1 MNDNNITHLPIE
13 LLALKKVKLLLLE
26 NNPLDFSTESREYY
40 NITET
45 VLYGLEQNLGN
56 NNKYIFKILQE
67 YSKNGTLLEQQ
78 VKQSGTLKNILTKY
92 RNPYVNFGN
101 DNDDNNNH
109 VRYRQKQENNN
120 YNNDE
125 PLPTGPEPEL
135 IKCKNCRRE
144 NWSFYGSRCSHC
156 GELLE

>member
-26 NNPLDFSTESREYY
+26 NNPLDFSTKSRAYY
-40 NITET
+40 NITKKML
-45 VLYGLEQNLGN
+45 VGSPQNLGN

-78 VKQSGTLKNILTKY
+78 VKKSGTLKNILTKY

-101 DNDDNNNH
+101 DNDDNNNR
-109 VRYRQKQENNN
+109 VRYRQQQKQENNN
-120 YNNDE
+120 AE
-125 PLPTGPEPEL
+125 PIPTGPEEEL
-135 IKCKNCRRE
+135 IKCKNCGKE
-144 NWSFYGSRCSHC
+144 NLSIYGSTCSNC
-156 GELLE
+156 GQRL